1 MLPTE
6 KAEEYAPISYRRNR
20 RLEYAYNFTGAE
32 ARRRAKEYNA
42 INQHLYLVSDEEKS
56 VGDYVVS
63 MEHYNKGLIDS
74 ACLTTIDNAVE
85 LNAIRGKDY
94 LKVIATTD
102 KSLILKEG
110 GICMPDCNCQED
122 CLMMQELLPQIPE
135 AFVKDFCRS

>member
-74 ACLTTIDNAVE
+74 ACFN
-85 LNAIRGKDY
+85 NNR
-94 LKVIATTD
+94 
-102 KSLILKEG
+102 
-110 GICMPDCNCQED
+110 
-122 CLMMQELLPQIPE
+122 
-135 AFVKDFCRS
+135 

>member
-1 MLPTE
+1 ML
-6 KAEEYAPISYRRNR
+6 
-20 RLEYAYNFTGAE
+20 
-32 ARRRAKEYNA
+32 
-42 INQHLYLVSDEEKS
+42 V
-56 VGDYVVS
+56 
-63 MEHYNKGLIDS
+63 
-74 ACLTTIDNAVE
+74 LTTIDNAVE